1 MNTGCLQV
9 ATRELASETLQTEE
23 RLNFEQFFFGSG
35 LTPTV
40 DCGSEAPYSLSS
52 VHFHVTHLFSQGEH

>member
-23 RLNFEQFFFGSG
+23 RLNFEQFFFSAKSVARILKDPPKYDLNLHCGTVG
-35 LTPTV
+35 VRHLTP
-40 DCGSEAPYSLSS
+40 
-52 VHFHVTHLFSQGEH
+52 

>member
-23 RLNFEQFFFGSG
+23 QFFFS
-35 LTPTV
+35 
-40 DCGSEAPYSLSS
+40 AKS
-52 VHFHVTHLFSQGEH
+52 VARI